1 MHPKRSVSLL
11 IRLAAEGTIGAA
23 AARIAAGGYRY
34 LITSATMERFL
45 LGADQLRSRSGGKWK
60 KYPRE
65 VIPAFV
71 ADMDFKVAPGVQDA
85 LMMFTDIQDYGYG
98 QVTDTIPLFEAFSTW
113 MARRHDWQPDP
124 ALTHANT
131 DVVQGLVATIL
142 AFSEPGD
149 GIIAQTPI
157 YPPFLLTI
165 AGTGRRLVENPLVDN
180 GTRFVVDVEG
190 LKRAAAQASMI
201 LLCNPHN
208 PTGRVL
214 DRAELEAIAT
224 IAANHNLTIV
234 ADEIHADL
242 VYPGATHIPM
252 ETIAAAAERTVTL
265 TSATKGFNIA
275 GLRTSIAHFG
285 SPVLKDRFDK
295 RLPLHL
301 LGGPSRIGV
310 AATIAA
316 WSEAEAWL
324 NDVML
329 YLDHNRQRVTN
340 WAAHANLGH
349 YPPEATYLAWMNC
362 RRLDLPEGATPQQHF
377 LEHGKVA
384 LSEGL
389 DFGEPGQGHVR
400 LNFATSAEILEDIL
414 GRLGGAFG

>member
-1 MHPKRSVSLL
+1 
-11 IRLAAEGTIGAA
+11 
-23 AARIAAGGYRY
+23 
-34 LITSATMERFL
+34 MERFL
-45 LGADQLRSRSGGKWK
+45 IGADQLRARSGGKWNT
-60 KYPRE
+60 YPRE
-65 VIPAFV
+65 VLPAFV
-71 ADMDFKVAPGVQDA
+71 ADMDFKVAPAVQDA
-85 LMMFTDIQDYGYG
+85 LMKFTDTQDYGYG
-98 QVTDTIPLFEAFSTW
+98 QMTDTIPLFEAFSKW
-113 MARRHDWQPDP
+113 MARRHHWQPDP
-124 ALTHANT
+124 ALTHANAT
-131 DVVQGLVATIL
+131 VVQGLVASLL

-165 AGTGRRLVENPLVDN
+165 EGTGHRLVENPLVDS

-190 LKRAAAQASMI
+190 LKRAAEQASMI

-214 DRAELEAIAT
+214 ERAELEAIAT

-285 SPVLKDRFDK
+285 SPELKARFDK
-295 RLPLHL
+295 RFPPHL
-301 LGGPSRIGV
+301 LGMPSRVGV
-310 AATIAA
+310 AASIAA
-316 WSEAEAWL
+316 WSEAEDWL

-329 YLDHNRQRVTN
+329 YLDHNRQRVTG
-340 WAAHANLGH
+340 WAAQANLGH
-349 YPPEATYLAWMNC
+349 YPPEATYLEWMNC
-362 RRLDLPEGATPQQHF
+362 RRLDLPAGTTPQQHF
-377 LEHGKVA
+377 LEHAKVA

-389 DFGEPGQGHVR
+389 NFGERGQGHVR

-414 GRLGGAFG
+414 GRLGGALA